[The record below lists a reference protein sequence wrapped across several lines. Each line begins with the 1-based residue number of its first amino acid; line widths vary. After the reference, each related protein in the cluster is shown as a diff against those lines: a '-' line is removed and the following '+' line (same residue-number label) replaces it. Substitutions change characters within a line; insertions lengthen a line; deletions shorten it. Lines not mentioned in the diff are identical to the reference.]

1 MNSDFKYWPSALPRV
16 LQSGYSNRHKPNVIR
31 TTMSDG
37 YVRQRLVNQGA
48 PDTVSCSVCLIES
61 DYRQFIQW
69 FKGDIRCGQDWF
81 VMPLLSVDE
90 DQKIQYRYVRIQNG
104 ELNAQLVSTNATR
117 GSIYRVSF
125 TLDAS
130 NTVVDDGSW
139 EDHYLPTSDDGSAQG
154 EFIAIPTAD
163 IIDDADD
170 LGDSSGTYT
179 IIEE

>member
-1 MNSDFKYWPSALPRV
+1 MKYYPADLPRP
-16 LQSGYSNRHKPNVIR
+16 LQASYSTKHKPNMIR
-31 TTMSDG
+31 TTMADG
-37 YVRQRLVNQGA
+37 YARQRLVNQGA
-48 PDTVSCSVCLIES
+48 PDQVSVQLLLDEAQ
-61 DYRQFIQW
+61 YREMLQWYKADIQSGASW
-69 FKGDIRCGQDWF
+69 Y

-90 DQKIQYRYVRIQNG
+90 DQAIQYRYVRIQNG
-104 ELNAQLVSTNATR
+104 ELNAQLVSTSRTQ

-139 EDHYLPTSDDGSAQG
+139 EDHYLPTGAGDDETGD
-154 EFIAIPTAD
+154 FVVIPD
-163 IIDDADD
+163 NQIISDADD

>member
-1 MNSDFKYWPSALPRV
+1 
-16 LQSGYSNRHKPNVIR
+16 
-31 TTMSDG
+31 
-37 YVRQRLVNQGA
+37 
-48 PDTVSCSVCLIES
+48 
-61 DYRQFIQW
+61 
-69 FKGDIRCGQDWF
+69 
-81 VMPLLSVDE
+81 MPLLSVDE

-104 ELNAQLVSTNATR
+104 ELNAQLVSTNATS

-139 EDHYLPTSDDGSAQG
+139 EDHYLPTTDDGSAQG
-154 EFIAIPTAD
+154 EFVAIPTAD

>member
-1 MNSDFKYWPSALPRV
+1 MKYYPAELPRP
-16 LQSGYSNRHKPNVIR
+16 LQASYSTKHKPNMIR
-31 TTMSDG
+31 TTMADG
-37 YVRQRLVNQGA
+37 YARQRLVNQGA
-48 PDTVSCSVCLIES
+48 PDQVSVQLLL
-61 DYRQFIQW
+61 DAQQYRDMLQWYKADIQS
-69 FKGDIRCGQDWF
+69 GADWF

-90 DQKIQYRYVRIQNG
+90 DQEIQYRYVRIQNG

-139 EDHYLPTSDDGSAQG
+139 EDHYLPTAAGDDETGELTIIDSAQ
-154 EFIAIPTAD
+154 
-163 IIDDADD
+163 IISDVDD

-179 IIEE
+179 IIED